1 MFDTVI
7 VSTNTLKD
15 LLTKEQFA
23 LVKQISDDNKIS
35 FQTKDLKKSSQTYSF
50 KRNRLYLVDGKK
62 DIHIKDISSIRIS
75 TYIKVV
81 ENNYWASF
89 IITFKDG
96 KKDTFSLFKFEEVE
110 SSNEVRAAKL
120 RQIVAKEIIKRE
132 NTSIKNKY
140 QPPTN
145 SFLRLIKKLLSLFK

>member
-62 DIHIKDISSIRIS
+62 D
-75 TYIKVV
+75 
-81 ENNYWASF
+81 
-89 IITFKDG
+89 
-96 KKDTFSLFKFEEVE
+96 TFSLFKFEEVE

-132 NTSIKNKY
+132 NTSIKDKY